1 MSSAHVLESQQSTVA
16 STAVRGRPGCWK
28 LDAGRT
34 LALRPRQRSVL
45 AVEQGRVWVT
55 QTQTGAQGA
64 READCFLGPGE
75 RWEAA
80 PGRLVVLEP
89 VGPGQAVAFRWD
101 PVVPAAP
108 VRVDWEGAVLQP
120 LRDLAQAVHDTARA
134 VRGVGMAVAR
144 LAGGALRWVLQWPA
158 GADGAAG

>member
-1 MSSAHVLESQQSTVA
+1 MSSAHVLESQQSPVA

-55 QTQTGAQGA
+55 QTGAQGA
-64 READCFLGPGE
+64 READCFLDPGE

-89 VGPGQAVAFRWD
+89 VGTGQAVAFRWD

-144 LAGGALRWVLQWPA
+144 LAGGALRWALQWPA